1 MSLTKA
7 QQKMYQKAK
16 EQKNKAPAG
25 ATAESKAK
33 SKADSQAH
41 VCQVRENVN
50 KNVDDCHLHG
60 CMHA

>member
-25 ATAESKAK
+25 TTAESKAK
-33 SKADSQAH
+33 SKADAQAH
-41 VCQVRENVN
+41 ICQVNENV
-50 KNVDDCHLHG
+50 HIII
-60 CMHA
+60 